1 MSLSGLLIMLAVAI
15 VGAGWGEGSRINM
28 SWFFL
33 TLAGLCEIIW
43 ATGLKKYGFTLT
55 WGGAMTVGMM
65 LLSFVFLQ
73 QAMKE
78 LPLGTAYAIWTGIG
92 AVGAVVVG
100 MVWMNES
107 RDLLR
112 IICIVLIVIGI
123 VGLKFLTPTAS

>member
-1 MSLSGLLIMLAVAI
+1 MHWVYL
-15 VGAGWGEGSRINM
+15 
-28 SWFFL
+28 F
-33 TLAGLCEIIW
+33 LAGACEIIW

-65 LLSFVFLQ
+65 LLSFIFLQ

-100 MVWMNES
+100 MVWMGES
-107 RDLLR
+107 RDMSR
-112 IICIVLIVIGI
+112 IICIALIVIGI
-123 VGLKFLTPTAS
+123 VGLKFLTPASP